1 MQKVIFR
8 KFEIVPLLRH
18 CAPPSHPHPFS
29 KETSPQNMAEFVAE
43 TLCFTKSSASEKQ
56 GQNRVDGSDLKSK
69 HAVTPDSGRR
79 VFAPAQS
86 CKGFGEGDVFL

>member
-1 MQKVIFR
+1 
-8 KFEIVPLLRH
+8 
-18 CAPPSHPHPFS
+18 
-29 KETSPQNMAEFVAE
+29 MADSVAE

-69 HAVTPDSGRR
+69 HAVTPDTGRR

-86 CKGFGEGDVFL
+86 CNGFGEGDIFLLGSGGGWEGSFGKGGDKEVRRELLSVTLLRVY

>member
-1 MQKVIFR
+1 
-8 KFEIVPLLRH
+8 
-18 CAPPSHPHPFS
+18 
-29 KETSPQNMAEFVAE
+29 MAEFVAE

-86 CKGFGEGDVFL
+86 CKGFGGGDVFLLGVGMGGRVWGKGVIKR

>member
-1 MQKVIFR
+1 
-8 KFEIVPLLRH
+8 
-18 CAPPSHPHPFS
+18 
-29 KETSPQNMAEFVAE
+29 MAGFVAE

-86 CKGFGEGDVFL
+86 CNGFGEGDVFLLGVGMGERVWGKGVIKR